1 MADLDDYLRYLAD
14 QRRRH
19 LLYRLADEDATTVE
33 ELAAS
38 LSGPLPG
45 PASRPTKEIDDV
57 SVELQHHYL
66 PRLDELAVIEYDRRN
81 GVVDVREIPVELETL
96 LDSTRELELAD

>member
-19 LLYRLADEDATTVE
+19 LLYHLADEDETTVE

-38 LSGPLPG
+38 LSGTLPESAG
-45 PASRPTKEIDDV
+45 PAREIDEV
-57 SVELQHHYL
+57 AMELRHHSL
-66 PRLDELAVIEYDRRN
+66 PKLDELSVVEYDPRN
-81 GVVDVREIPVELETL
+81 GVVEVREIPAGLETL
-96 LDSTRELELAD
+96 LDSTRALELAD